1 MKYKTS
7 AILLLAILNLSI
19 GGAAYASYNGI
30 WRSPLWPDNKEPSR
44 EARVELSTASV
55 PEESA
60 FMQVV
65 TSAAAPTP
73 AKSAAVS
80 SLKVHLPNGVSLEL
94 SQANFDEL
102 TMLVQMLGR
111 LPCSGSTKG

>member
-1 MKYKTS
+1 M
-7 AILLLAILNLSI
+7 
-19 GGAAYASYNGI
+19 
-30 WRSPLWPDNKEPSR
+30 
-44 EARVELSTASV
+44 
-55 PEESA
+55 
-60 FMQVV
+60 
-65 TSAAAPTP
+65 
-73 AKSAAVS
+73 S

>member
-1 MKYKTS
+1 
-7 AILLLAILNLSI
+7 
-19 GGAAYASYNGI
+19 
-30 WRSPLWPDNKEPSR
+30 
-44 EARVELSTASV
+44 
-55 PEESA
+55 
-60 FMQVV
+60 MQVV
-65 TSAAAPTP
+65 TSAAAPTL

-80 SLKVHLPNGVSLEL
+80 LLKVHLSNGVSLEL